1 MIDRALQPT
10 AAPILKH
17 ISDEVDAGSP
27 QKMRPTKNSDRA
39 RISRLGVIWSLN
51 VR

>member
-27 QKMRPTKNSDRA
+27 QKNATSKNLDRA
-39 RISRLGVIWSLN
+39 LMSRLGLIWSLN